1 LSNTEL
7 QDREL
12 VSSLPRLWRYC
23 IVLTQERSAADDLVQ
38 TTCLRALERFE
49 QFRGESTF
57 DRWLIRIARNLW
69 FNQIKAERI
78 RKNSGL
84 IPSDQ
89 ISLGQFPDSP
99 EENTYMAQVFSAVIG
114 LPEAQREVVLL
125 VYIEGWSYREAA
137 ETLKIPV
144 GTVMSR
150 LAAARRKLSVM
161 NDRDVSTRDKRE
173 QEHVQ

>member
-1 LSNTEL
+1 
-7 QDREL
+7 
-12 VSSLPRLWRYC
+12 
-23 IVLTQERSAADDLVQ
+23 
-38 TTCLRALERFE
+38 
-49 QFRGESTF
+49 
-57 DRWLIRIARNLW
+57 
-69 FNQIKAERI
+69 
-78 RKNSGL
+78 
-84 IPSDQ
+84 
-89 ISLGQFPDSP
+89 
-99 EENTYMAQVFSAVIG
+99 MAQVFSAVIG